1 VTEDVEQLEAVI
13 DNVTGNPVETL
24 LVRNGG
30 GQEGRVARSGRVR
43 RRGRGRRRRRSKK
56 LHAEA
61 GKETAGERQQL
72 AV

>member
-1 VTEDVEQLEAVI
+1 MTKDAQQLEAVI
-13 DNVTGNPVETL
+13 DDVTDNPVETL

-30 GQEGRVARSGRVR
+30 GQERRVARSGRVR
-43 RRGRGRRRRRSKK
+43 RRGRRRRRRRSKK